1 IILPYLIVDLKL
13 CNRTNYVLEL
23 IKYFHDE
30 FGFNPY
36 TIQINKSE
44 GDYNYIEAPEMLT
57 AMKKFSRKSENF
69 IYIAESHSF
78 KIIFKLIDD
87 LQPLMR
93 QEEELAEEEER
104 LSKMMDDAFREKMD
118 IYNYKRRKS
127 EISKLLTVLN
137 KII

>member
-1 IILPYLIVDLKL
+1 
-13 CNRTNYVLEL
+13 
-23 IKYFHDE
+23 
-30 FGFNPY
+30 
-36 TIQINKSE
+36 
-44 GDYNYIEAPEMLT
+44 MLT

-78 KIIFKLIDD
+78 KIIFKLIED